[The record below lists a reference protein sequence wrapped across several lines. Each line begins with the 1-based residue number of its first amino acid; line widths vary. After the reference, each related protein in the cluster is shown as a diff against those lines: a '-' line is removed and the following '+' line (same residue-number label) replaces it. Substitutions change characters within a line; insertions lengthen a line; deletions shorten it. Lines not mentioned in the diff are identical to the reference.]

1 MSHGSTIL
9 PDIFEFVNFT
19 CYITKHKLEGSGLVL
34 IVQKYGGTSVGS
46 LERIR
51 AVAERIAEAKKHGD
65 NVVVIVSAMSGE
77 TDKLVS
83 LANHLSS
90 NPGGREM
97 DLLLSSG
104 ERISAALTAIAVN
117 ELGLR
122 SMSFTGRQVGI
133 ITDAAHTEA
142 KIERITGE
150 AVRKALNRGITP
162 IIAGFQGITETSEV
176 TTLGRGGSDLTAVAV
191 AAALGADLCEIYTD
205 VDGVYTA
212 DPNIVPEARKLSR
225 ISYEE
230 MLELASLGAKV
241 LQARSVEF
249 AKKYEVPVVV
259 RSSFNNNPGTL
270 VVKEDRE
277 MEKVVVSGVAY
288 DKNQAKIT
296 VIAVPDRPGVAAQL
310 FNTIAGRN
318 IVVDMIVQNIS
329 SDGKA
334 TDISFT
340 VPKSDSK
347 KAMKI
352 AGEIASRLGA
362 KDVKLRD
369 DIAKVSVVGVGMR
382 THSGIAAKMFET
394 LAKHNINIIMIST
407 SEIKLSCIIDSK
419 YTELAVRVLHAAFG
433 LGETKGEKGKKRK
446 AVSGK

>member
-1 MSHGSTIL
+1 M
-9 PDIFEFVNFT
+9 
-19 CYITKHKLEGSGLVL
+19 L

-51 AVAERIAEAKKHGD
+51 AVAERVAETTKRGN

-150 AVRKALNRGITP
+150 AVKKALNRGITP
-162 IIAGFQGITETSEV
+162 IIAGFQGVTETSEV

-212 DPNIVPEARKLSR
+212 DPNIVPEARKLDK

-241 LQARSVEF
+241 LQTRSVEF

-318 IVVDMIVQNIS
+318 IVVDIIVQNIS

-352 AGEIASRLGA
+352 TGEIAARLGA

-369 DIAKVSVVGVGMR
+369 DIARVSVVGVGMR
-382 THSGIAAKMFET
+382 THSGVAAKMFET

-407 SEIKLSCIIDSK
+407 SEIKVSCIIDSK
-419 YTELAVRVLHAAFG
+419 YTELAVRVLHTAFG